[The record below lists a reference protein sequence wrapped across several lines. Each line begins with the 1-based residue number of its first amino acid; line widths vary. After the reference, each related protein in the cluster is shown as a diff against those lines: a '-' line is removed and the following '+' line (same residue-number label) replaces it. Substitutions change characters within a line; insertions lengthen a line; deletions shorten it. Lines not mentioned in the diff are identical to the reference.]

1 MKLYYS
7 PGACSMASHI
17 VLNELGGK
25 YDLAK
30 LDFAT
35 RKTDGGEDFNVV
47 NPKGAVPAL
56 RMENGDV
63 LTEGA
68 VILQYLCEQAGNTTL
83 MPKAGSME
91 RYRQNEWLN
100 WIAADLHK
108 AYSPLYNKDY
118 AAKAGDFIKANIDR
132 RLAQLDKHLADNDY
146 LMGKSFTAA
155 DAYCF
160 TILGWSAHTG
170 VDLSKFKNVQA
181 YQARIVVRPAVVKT
195 LKEEGL
201 MAA

>member
-25 YDLAK
+25 FELAK

-35 RKTDGGEDFNVV
+35 RKTDGGEDFNIV

-56 RMENGDV
+56 RMDNGEV

-68 VILQYLCEQAGNTTL
+68 VILQYLCDQANNTTL
-83 MPKAGSME
+83 MPKAGTPE
-91 RYRQNEWLN
+91 RYREMEWLN

-108 AYSPLYNKDY
+108 TYSLLFNADIT
-118 AAKAGDFIKANIDR
+118 AKAGEHVMTNVHR
-132 RLAQLDKHLADNDY
+132 RLGQLDKHLASHDY
-146 LMGKSFTAA
+146 LMGKTFTAA

-160 TILGWSAHTG
+160 TILSWSGHRK
-170 VDLSKFKNVQA
+170 VDLSKYKNIQA
-181 YQARIVVRPAVVKT
+181 YQARIAARPAVQKT
-195 LKEEGL
+195 MKAEGL
-201 MAA
+201 AA

>member
-25 YDLAK
+25 FDIAK

-35 RKTDGGEDFNVV
+35 RKTDGGEDFSVV

-56 RMENGDV
+56 RMENGEV

-68 VILQYLCEQAGNTTL
+68 VILQYICDHAGNTAL
-83 MPKAGSME
+83 MPKAGTPE
-91 RYRQNEWLN
+91 RYREMEWLN

-108 AYSPLYNKDY
+108 AFSPLFNKPY
-118 AAKAGDFIKANIDR
+118 AEKAREFVIANIER
-132 RLAQLDKHLADNDY
+132 RLGHLDKHLATHDY
-146 LMGKSFTAA
+146 LMGKTFTAA

-160 TILGWSAHTG
+160 TILSWSKPTN
-170 VDLSKFKNVQA
+170 VDLSKFKNVVA
-181 YQARIVVRPAVVKT
+181 YMARVGDRPSVQKT
-195 LKEEGL
+195 LKSEGL
-201 MAA
+201 AA